1 MSLLTQ
7 SLLDQIN
14 REFAETEPGY
24 EPRRLSK
31 TALSYV
37 KRHPWNGNVRQLHS
51 VLVQA
56 AVMCEGTEIKPR
68 DLAASASEQ
77 EGSESSQLL
86 NVELG
91 GEFSSEK
98 YLENIQRQLLIRAM
112 DDADGVL
119 VKAAALLGITNYQT
133 LDAQLT
139 RLGVDKSQWKRRR

>member
-1 MSLLTQ
+1 M
-7 SLLDQIN
+7 
-14 REFAETEPGY
+14 
-24 EPRRLSK
+24 
-31 TALSYV
+31 
-37 KRHPWNGNVRQLHS
+37 
-51 VLVQA
+51 
-56 AVMCEGTEIKPR
+56 
-68 DLAASASEQ
+68 
-77 EGSESSQLL
+77 